1 MKNQFGKTLDFLQ
14 QLYTVSAVF
23 EDYPENSHIDF
34 NFIIPLHGL
43 DFFNQPNWLGFS
55 CLTYLKINESADPAS
70 VESKIPQMVKQYAD
84 GQMKARNDISYDE
97 YIEAGNGYNY
107 SLQHIKD
114 IHLNSNYEG
123 EIKAN
128 GNIKYVYIFS
138 SVAVFILII
147 ACINF
152 MNLSTA
158 RSTERA
164 KEVGIRK
171 VLGSAKQQ
179 LISQFLI
186 ESIVV
191 SVFSALIAVA
201 LVQLILP
208 VFNDISG
215 RPLSL
220 LQIASPST
228 ILIYLFTSI
237 SVGLLAGI
245 YPAFFISSFQ
255 PLYVLKGNLK
265 SSGKGIVLRNVLV
278 VLQFAISIAL
288 ISSTLLVYNQMSYL
302 LNKPLGFEKENV
314 VVLNSA
320 FKLNNDPENFN
331 WQRFETFRNSI
342 LKIDGVKEIAYT
354 SAMPGDV
361 LPGYIIRVP
370 GSDEKESMVTRSISF
385 GDKMESAL
393 SMKMMEGR
401 FFSND
406 FSDSLNMILN
416 KSAVEKL
423 GIENPIGKKI
433 ENVVD
438 NGENIIFTVI
448 GVIDDFHFQS
458 LHNQMEPIVLLSMKS
473 NQAFINKAV
482 ISLGEGDLKSIMANI
497 ENTWLEFSP
506 ESPFDPYFLD
516 QNLEQFYKSEQST
529 GRIFLIFTFLAI
541 LIACIG
547 LLALSAFIINQR
559 VKEIGVRKVM
569 GASIGSLLF
578 LLSRDFIIL
587 IIISSIIAIP
597 ASYFWMKGWLEN
609 FAYSTDIGIGTFV
622 IATIIAIAIGLA
634 TVSIQSIKAALLNPV
649 DSLRD
654 E

>member
-1 MKNQFGKTLDFLQ
+1 
-14 QLYTVSAVF
+14 
-23 EDYPENSHIDF
+23 
-34 NFIIPLHGL
+34 
-43 DFFNQPNWLGFS
+43 
-55 CLTYLKINESADPAS
+55 
-70 VESKIPQMVKQYAD
+70 
-84 GQMKARNDISYDE
+84 
-97 YIEAGNGYNY
+97 
-107 SLQHIKD
+107 
-114 IHLNSNYEG
+114 
-123 EIKAN
+123 
-128 GNIKYVYIFS
+128 
-138 SVAVFILII
+138 
-147 ACINF
+147 

-179 LISQFLI
+179 LVGQFLT

-191 SVFSALIAVA
+191 SVFSAIIAVV

-220 LQIASPST
+220 LQIASPIT
-228 ILIYLFTSI
+228 VLIYVVISI
-237 SVGLLAGI
+237 AVGLLAGI

-288 ISSTLLVYNQMSYL
+288 ISSTLLVYSQMSYL

-331 WQRFETFRNSI
+331 WKRFETFRNSI
-342 LKIDGVKEIAYT
+342 LKIDGVNDIAYT

-361 LPGYIIRVP
+361 RPGYIIRVP
-370 GSDEKESMVTRSISF
+370 GSDAKESMVTRAISF
-385 GDKMESAL
+385 GDNMESAL
-393 SMKMMEGR
+393 SMKMIEGR
-401 FFSND
+401 FFSKD
-406 FSDSLNMILN
+406 YSDSLNMILN

-438 NGENIIFTVI
+438 DGENIIYTII
-448 GVIDDFHFQS
+448 GIIDDFHFQS
-458 LHNQMEPIVLLSMKS
+458 LHNEMEPIALLSMRS
-473 NQAFINKAV
+473 DQAFINKAV
-482 ISLGEGDLKSIMANI
+482 ISLRGGDLNSTMANI

-506 ESPFDPYFLD
+506 ESPFDSYFLD

-529 GRIFLIFTFLAI
+529 GHIFLIFTCLAI

-547 LLALSAFIINQR
+547 LLGLSAFIINQR

-569 GASIGSLLF
+569 GASIGSLLL

-587 IIISSIIAIP
+587 IIISSVIAVP

-609 FAYSTDIGIGTFV
+609 FAYSIDIGIGVFV
-622 IATIIAIAIGLA
+622 IATVLATTIGLA